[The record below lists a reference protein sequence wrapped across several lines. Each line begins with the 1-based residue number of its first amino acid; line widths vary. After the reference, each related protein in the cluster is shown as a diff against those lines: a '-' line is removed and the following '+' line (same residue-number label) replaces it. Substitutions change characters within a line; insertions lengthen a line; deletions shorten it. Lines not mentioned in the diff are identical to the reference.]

1 MDKKYQIIY
10 ADPPW
15 SYQDKG
21 CNGNCESHYKTMSI
35 DDICNLSINKITDE
49 NCILFLWTTYPML
62 REALLVIDSWGFKYK
77 SIGFQWVKL
86 NTKALT
92 PFYGLGRW
100 TRGNTEPCLIATKG
114 KPQRIAKDVFQLI
127 QEPRMKHSQK
137 PNKVRDEILRLM
149 GDLSRIELFA
159 REKTPGWDVWG
170 NEVKSDI
177 ELTTENL

>member
-92 PFYGLGRW
+92 PIKGLG
-100 TRGNTEPCLIATKG
+100 
-114 KPQRIAKDVFQLI
+114 
-127 QEPRMKHSQK
+127 
-137 PNKVRDEILRLM
+137 
-149 GDLSRIELFA
+149 
-159 REKTPGWDVWG
+159 
-170 NEVKSDI
+170 
-177 ELTTENL
+177 